1 MANPGVID
9 FTHMENQ
16 AGMDIVQ
23 NNQRVRATATNPL
36 GVNYLDGIGT
46 PISITPTTSVT
57 LTAAQLLTG
66 IITIKATNA
75 TTVSFDTAANIVAAV
90 NSATAGAVVGDYITV
105 LIVNGATV
113 TSTLTLATST
123 GVTYDANQANSTIP
137 VSTSRY
143 CLIRLTNVTP
153 GSEACVVYL

>member
-9 FTHMENQ
+9 YTHMDNQ
-16 AGMDIVQ
+16 AGMDIIQ
-23 NNQRVRATATNPL
+23 NNQRVRATPSNPL

-46 PISITPTTSVT
+46 PISLNVSANQT

-66 IITIKATNA
+66 VITVKSSAAINVA
-75 TTVSFDTAANIVAAV
+75 FDTAANIVAAV
-90 NSATAGAVVGDYITV
+90 NSNTAGAVVGDYISV
-105 LIVNGATV
+105 LLVNGASATG
-113 TSTLTLATST
+113 TLTLVTST

-137 VSTSRY
+137 VGTSRY
-143 CLIRLTNVTP
+143 VLIRLTNVTP